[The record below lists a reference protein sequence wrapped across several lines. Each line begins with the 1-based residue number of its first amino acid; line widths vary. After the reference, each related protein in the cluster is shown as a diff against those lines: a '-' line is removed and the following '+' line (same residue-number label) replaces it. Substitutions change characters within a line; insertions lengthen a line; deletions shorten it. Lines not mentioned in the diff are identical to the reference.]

1 MKLTEDQNYN
11 ELAEQ
16 SDAMSDIVQK
26 LNEISKQLGL
36 IHKRWMSSYCEDE
49 EEDDDEDEDE
59 DWDEDDEDEDEDEYD
74 DIGW

>member
-16 SDAMSDIVQK
+16 SDTMSDIVQK
-26 LNEISKQLGL
+26 LNEISKQLNI

-49 EEDDDEDEDE
+49 EEDEDEDEDE
-59 DWDEDDEDEDEDEYD
+59 DWDEDDEDEDDEDELD
-74 DIGW
+74 W